1 MISISKILLYINTVR
16 YLKPVQIFARGVL
29 FFRKV
34 FPYRQDW
41 SQYSSLTPQKLT
53 FIDSIHST
61 TSNSGTSFEFLNL
74 KKNFDEQIDWNFFGY
89 GRLWMYNLNYFEY
102 LNQKGISSDEGV
114 QLIDNF
120 IFHLPNMKIGMEPYP
135 LSLRCINWIRFFIK
149 HKIYN
154 AKFDSILFNQL
165 NLLTHKLE
173 YHLLGNHLLE
183 NGFALL
189 FGAYYFNE
197 RKLYAK
203 AKKILVF
210 QLEEQILQDGCHF
223 ELSPMYHCTMLF
235 RLLDCYNLI
244 SNNKQFD
251 MELKLLFKEKCEL
264 MLAWLNNITFKNGN
278 IPLMNDSAFNIAPNH
293 RELIDY
299 ALRLELDIH
308 KKVELNHSG
317 YRKFINNKFELLVD
331 VGSIKPDYQP
341 GHAHADTF
349 TFELYV
355 NGKPIVVDTGTS
367 TYIPCKRRKWERG
380 TTAHNTVS
388 INGDDSAEVW
398 GSHRVARRPEIFFVE
413 DNDKNL
419 QAFHNGYR
427 KYNLHHRRLFNIQN
441 FKEFQIIDS
450 IEAIKSVK
458 DFPFSDL
465 NINTRFHF
473 HPDVE
478 VELDGTNLSINGN
491 IKISFTGSKDVS
503 MHDYFY
509 APEFN
514 KLIKAKFIKVEFSD
528 QLISH
533 IVFE

>member
-1 MISISKILLYINTVR
+1 MIIISKISIFFNTVR
-16 YLKPVQIFARGVL
+16 YLKPIQIFARCVHYI
-29 FFRKV
+29 RKV
-34 FPYRQDW
+34 VPYRQDW
-41 SQYSSLTPQKLT
+41 SQYPSLIPQKLI
-53 FIDSIHST
+53 FIDSIHSN
-61 TSNSGTSFEFLNL
+61 TSNSGMSFEFLNL
-74 KKNFDEQIDWNFFGY
+74 KKNFEEQIDWNFLGH
-89 GRLWMYNLNYFEY
+89 GRLWTYNLNYFEY

-120 IFHLPNMKIGMEPYP
+120 VFHLPNIKIGMDPYP

-149 HKIYN
+149 HKIHN

-165 NLLTHKLE
+165 NLLTNKLE

-189 FGAYYFNE
+189 FGAYYFND
-197 RKLYAK
+197 RKLYGI
-203 AKKILVF
+203 AKKILVPE
-210 QLEEQILQDGCHF
+210 LKEQILPDGGHF

-235 RLLDCYNLI
+235 RLLDCYNII

-251 MELKLLFKEKCEL
+251 MELELLFKQKCEL
-264 MLAWLNNITFKNGN
+264 MLAWMNNITFKNGN
-278 IPLMNDSAFNIAPNH
+278 IPLMNDSAFNIAPHN

-299 ALRLELDIH
+299 ALRLELDIC
-308 KKVELNHSG
+308 KKVELDHSG
-317 YRKFINNKFELLVD
+317 YRKFVNNKFELLAD
-331 VGSIKPDYQP
+331 VGSIGPDYQP

-355 NGKPIVVDTGTS
+355 NKKPIVVDTGTS
-367 TYIPCKRRKWERG
+367 TYIPGKRRKWERG
-380 TTAHNTVS
+380 TSAHNTVS
-388 INGDDSAEVW
+388 VNGDDSAEVW
-398 GSHRVARRPEIFFVE
+398 ASHRVARRPEVFFVE

-427 KYNLHHRRLFNIQN
+427 KYNLHHRRSFNIQN
-441 FKEFQIIDS
+441 FREFQIIDS
-450 IEAIKSVK
+450 IEAIKSVEE
-458 DFPFSDL
+458 FPFSEL

-478 VELDGTNLSINGN
+478 VELDGMNLSINGN
-491 IKISFTGSKDVS
+491 IKISFIGSKDVS
-503 MHDYFY
+503 MHDYLY

-514 KLIKAKFIKVEFSD
+514 KLINAKFIQVEFSD